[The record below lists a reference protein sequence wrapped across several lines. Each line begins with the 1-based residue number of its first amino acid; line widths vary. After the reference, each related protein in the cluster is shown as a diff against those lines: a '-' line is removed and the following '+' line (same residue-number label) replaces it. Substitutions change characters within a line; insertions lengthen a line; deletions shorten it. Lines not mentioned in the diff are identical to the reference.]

1 MTRRQHSLR
10 KGFVKEPSVLTHD
23 ANGGK
28 FGISARGIMQM
39 NEDGLADNNMVRADK
54 PAVTCIG

>member
-10 KGFVKEPSVLTHD
+10 KTFVKEPSVLTHD

-28 FGISARGIMQM
+28 FGISAREITQM
-39 NEDGLADNNMVRADK
+39 NEDGLADTNMV
-54 PAVTCIG
+54 CID